1 MVERGRFTDW
11 NEQTV
16 SITKPRVRASFDL
29 RLVGREKEVAK
40 ATECLGD
47 QLTER
52 GYMSDE
58 DWSYLPA
65 NEAELPGLQFRTL
78 ASLRAALD
86 LLSPLGIYMVETDRE
101 EV

>member
-1 MVERGRFTDW
+1 MEA
-11 NEQTV
+11 
-16 SITKPRVRASFDL
+16 IRATFAMHL
-29 RLVGREKEVAK
+29 AGEKDAVAK
-40 ATECLGD
+40 ATERLGD

-52 GYMSDE
+52 GYMFDE
-58 DWSYLPA
+58 DWSYLSA
-65 NEAELPGLQFRTL
+65 NESDLPGLQFRTL